1 MPIRYF
7 NEGLKYTL
15 KNKRILKRWII
26 ETIENENYICSDINI
41 IFTTDKNILK
51 INKEHLSHN
60 YYTDIITFDYCENK
74 NISGDIFISLDTV
87 KNNSLRFNV
96 SLLDELHRV
105 IIHGILH
112 LVGYKDKS
120 EIQKAE
126 MKQKE
131 NFYLDRLKKLF

>member
-15 KNKRILKRWII
+15 KNKRIIKRWIF
-26 ETIENENYICSDINI
+26 ETIESENYICGDINI
-41 IFTTDKNILK
+41 IITTDKNILK

-74 NISGDIFISLDTV
+74 SISGDIFISLDTV
-87 KNNSLRFNV
+87 KNNSLRFSV

-112 LVGYKDKS
+112 LIGYNDKS
-120 EIQKAE
+120 KIQKAE

>member
-7 NEGLKYTL
+7 NEELKYTL
-15 KNKRILKRWII
+15 KNKRIIKRWIF
-26 ETIENENYICSDINI
+26 ETIESENYICGDINI
-41 IFTTDKNILK
+41 IITTDKNILE

-74 NISGDIFISLDTV
+74 SISGDIFISLDTV
-87 KNNSLRFNV
+87 KNNSLRFSV

-112 LVGYKDKS
+112 LIGYNDKS
-120 EIQKAE
+120 KIQKAE

>member
-15 KNKRILKRWII
+15 KNKRIIKRWIF
-26 ETIENENYICSDINI
+26 ETIESENYICGDINI
-41 IFTTDKNILK
+41 IITTDKNILE

-74 NISGDIFISLDTV
+74 SISGDIFISLDTV
-87 KNNSLRFNV
+87 KNNSLRFSV

-112 LVGYKDKS
+112 LIGYNDKS
-120 EIQKAE
+120 KIQKAE

>member
-1 MPIRYF
+1 MPIHYF